1 MSKGKSVYNEG
12 NNAFY
17 VIEWI
22 FKAVVFD
29 LGKGRFF
36 FFFLGGGG
44 GGGGG
49 GRGRGGLITLQ

>member
-1 MSKGKSVYNEG
+1 MSKGKRVYNEG

-29 LGKGRFF
+29 LGKGRIFF
-36 FFFLGGGG
+36 FMGGEGE
-44 GGGGG
+44 
-49 GRGRGGLITLQ
+49 RWFTLQ

>member
-36 FFFLGGGG
+36 FFFWGGGG
-44 GGGGG
+44 WGEGE
-49 GRGRGGLITLQ
+49 RWFTL

>member
-1 MSKGKSVYNEG
+1 MSKGKRVYNEG

-36 FFFLGGGG
+36 FFLGAWGVGGGG
-44 GGGGG
+44 EVVYFAVK
-49 GRGRGGLITLQ
+49 